1 MSVIKAFGSTKV
13 LSEFNPFYTANFT
26 ANRSSHQSSVS
37 ISYCST
43 VQASVDSAI
52 MSTNCAT
59 NSLSDSSP
67 ERATNL
73 LPKWTAIQSTFI
85 ETIYSTKLSAFL

>member
-1 MSVIKAFGSTKV
+1 MSVIKAIGSTQP
-13 LSEFNPFYTANFT
+13 LSEFNPFFTTNFT
-26 ANRSSHQSSVS
+26 ANRPSHQSSVS

-43 VQASVDSAI
+43 VQASVDSANL
-52 MSTNCAT
+52 STNCAT

-67 ERATNL
+67 KQATNL

-85 ETIYSTKLSAFL
+85 ETIHSTKLSAYL